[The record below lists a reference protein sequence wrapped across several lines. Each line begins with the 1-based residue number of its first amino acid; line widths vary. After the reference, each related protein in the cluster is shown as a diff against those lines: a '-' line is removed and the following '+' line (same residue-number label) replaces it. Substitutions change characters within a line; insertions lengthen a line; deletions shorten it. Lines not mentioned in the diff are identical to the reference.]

1 MAYAPLSSGH
11 ARSNDAG
18 WLVWP
23 MRNRDAGLNRRP
35 DARVLATSIYAR
47 LRRRR

>member
-18 WLVWP
+18 WLVCP
-23 MRNRDAGLNRRP
+23 MHSRVGLNRRP

>member
-1 MAYAPLSSGH
+1 MAYAPLFLGH

-35 DARVLATSIYAR
+35 DARALANSIYALVR
-47 LRRRR
+47 QRR

>member
-1 MAYAPLSSGH
+1 MQS
-11 ARSNDAG
+11 R
-18 WLVWP
+18 V
-23 MRNRDAGLNRRP
+23 GLNRRP